1 MNQVLIDAKDL
12 DNIQGPALIEDK
24 VTELISNGNHGIF
37 YDDYFLA
44 VAAAYGGL
52 GDYTEALESVHE
64 DEEMEAINTKLYEF
78 IYDTL
83 TEGDPIEE
91 PLTDYLSEAFD
102 DGLESMIAPMHYPL
116 SDTQL
121 P

>member
-1 MNQVLIDAKDL
+1 MDQVLIDAKDL
-12 DNIQGPALIEDK
+12 DSTQGPALIEDR
-24 VTELISNGNHGIF
+24 VTELISNGNHEIF

-52 GDYTEALESVHE
+52 GDYIEALESVHE
-64 DEEMEAINTKLYEF
+64 DTEMKAINTKLYEF

-91 PLTDYLSEAFD
+91 PLIEYLSEAFD
-102 DGLESMIAPMHYPL
+102 DGLESMITPMHYPL
-116 SDTQL
+116 
-121 P
+121 